1 MKTETARLSVFAGPS
16 ATQDR
21 TRLRSMLMGATGLA
35 LASTSGVAFAQEGD
49 AAPAAAE
56 VSAPVDDAA
65 TTAAEEERMRR
76 LGIVTATARR
86 KEESLQDAPV
96 AITALTGDAL
106 DEYAI
111 NDFMDLSTQVP
122 TMVAGRAASGSSASI
137 FLRGVGSTALSAGFD
152 QSVSFNIDGLPMSR
166 GREISMPQYDI
177 ERVEVLKG
185 PQALFYGKNTTGGL
199 ISVVS
204 KDPTDEFEAS
214 GKVGYG
220 FEAKEKYGEGVI
232 SGPLTDTLR
241 GRLAFRVS
249 DSEGAFENSAAATYL
264 DPLGMERHRISDMRG
279 GGKTESGRLTLV
291 YEPNDIFNLEF
302 KLGAS
307 QQEDGGPTDVLE
319 RLCGG
324 GRTTPASANGV
335 PPSPNAD
342 CSINGVSDSSSIPR
356 EVAAANY
363 RYARNGDMYA
373 DFSSIYSVITGKLDL
388 DGLEVESI
396 TSYYNFLQKDLNNV
410 AGEHY
415 PANFSQKADY
425 DQISQELRFSTR
437 SDGPFNSTFGLF
449 YSDSE
454 FVFNTD
460 AYIFIV
466 PLDPASGTFVTFKR
480 DNGFE
485 GTALSAFYEGT
496 YAFTDQWEVSA
507 GARWSR
513 EERDSYQESLPA
525 SSFFAG
531 FFPGGIRFDDKFS
544 DENIS
549 PQVSVS
555 YKPSGN
561 LSYYAAYKEGFKT
574 GGFNISQ
581 SLTPAS
587 TLAAGQF
594 DSETA
599 KGFEAGV
606 RSILFGETLSLNA
619 TVFNYLYEDLQV
631 QVFDPSSVSLIADNA
646 GELMTQGIEVDFS
659 WVPDAIEGLTVRGA
673 FAFNNVEFDNFIGQC
688 YGGQTIAQGCDQ
700 VPVAGVFQSQDY
712 SGRTPPK
719 APETAGRIGAMY
731 EFPVGAFE
739 ASLSG
744 DVSYMGEYYFTD
756 TLRPDAIQ
764 DAYTKLDM
772 AARLTSPDDRW
783 TLSLIGRNLTE
794 EFVVTSAN
802 DIPFTGG
809 TGTGTTVGNVA
820 DMSAFVENPR
830 EVYVE
835 LAVRF

>member
-1 MKTETARLSVFAGPS
+1 MTKGTVRFHLFSRGLEAPERPGL
-16 ATQDR
+16 R
-21 TRLRSMLMGATGLA
+21 TILLGATGLA
-35 LASTSGVAFAQEGD
+35 IASASGVAFAQESE
-49 AAPAAAE
+49 APKPE
-56 VSAPVDDAA
+56 VISPVSGTD
-65 TTAAEEERMRR
+65 ELGEERLRR
-76 LGIVTATARR
+76 LGIVTVTARR
-86 KEESLQDAPV
+86 KEESLQEAPV
-96 AITALTGDAL
+96 AITALTGKAL
-106 DEYAI
+106 DDYAI
-111 NDFMDLSTQVP
+111 TSFMDLSTQVP

-204 KDPTDEFEAS
+204 KDPTGEFELS

-220 FEAKEKYGEGVI
+220 FEAREKYSEGVI
-232 SGPLTDTLR
+232 SGPLTESLK
-241 GRLAFRVS
+241 GRFAFRVS
-249 DSEGAFENSAAATYL
+249 DSDGAFENSAATTYL
-264 DPLGMERHRISDMRG
+264 DPLGMQRHRISEKRG
-279 GGKTESGRLTLV
+279 GGETASGRLTLI
-291 YEPNDIFNLEF
+291 YEPTDVFGLEF

-307 QQEDGGPTDVLE
+307 RQEDGGPTDVLE
-319 RLCGG
+319 RICGA
-324 GRTTPASANGV
+324 GRTTPAFANGV

-342 CSINGVSDSSSIPR
+342 CRINGVSDSSSIPR

-373 DFSSIYSVITGKLDL
+373 DFSSVYSVLTGKLNLSGL
-388 DGLEVESI
+388 DVESI
-396 TSYYNFLQKDLNNV
+396 TSYYGFLQKDLNNV
-410 AGEHY
+410 SGEHY
-415 PANFSQKADY
+415 PASFSQKADY
-425 DQISQELRFSTR
+425 EQVSQELRFSTKNG
-437 SDGPFNSTFGLF
+437 GPYNSTFGLF
-449 YSDSE
+449 YSGSD
-454 FVFNTD
+454 FIFNTD

-466 PLDPASGTFVTFKR
+466 PVDPVTGTYVTFKR

-485 GTALSAFYEGT
+485 GTAFSAFYEGT
-496 YAFTDQWEVSA
+496 YAFNDQWELSA

-513 EERDSYQESLPA
+513 EERDSYQASLPA

-531 FFPGGIRFDDKFS
+531 PFPGGLRLDDSFS
-544 DENIS
+544 DENLS
-549 PQVSVS
+549 PQVSVAFR
-555 YKPSGN
+555 PSSN

-581 SLTPAS
+581 ALTPAA
-587 TLAAGQF
+587 TVAAGQF

-599 KGFEAGV
+599 KGVEAGV
-606 RSILFGETLSLNA
+606 RSILFGQTLSLNA

-631 QVFDPSSVSLIADNA
+631 QVFDPAAVSLIADNA
-646 GELMTQGIEVDFS
+646 GELTTQGIEIDFN
-659 WVPDAIEGLTVRGA
+659 WAPDTIEGLSLRGA
-673 FAFNNVEFDNFIGQC
+673 FAYNKVEYDDFIGQC
-688 YGGQTIAQGCDQ
+688 YGGQTIAQGCNL
-700 VPVAGVFQSQDY
+700 VPVGGVFRSQDY

-719 APETAGRIGAMY
+719 APETAGRLGATY
-731 EFPVGAFE
+731 IFPVGQFE

-744 DVSYMGEYYFTD
+744 DVSYTGKYFFTD

-764 DAYTKLDM
+764 DAYTKLDL
-772 AARLTSPDDRW
+772 AARITAPDDRW

-794 EFVVTSAN
+794 EFVVTSGN

-809 TGTGTTVGNVA
+809 VGTGTAVGTVA

-830 EVYVE
+830 EVYLE

>member
-1 MKTETARLSVFAGPS
+1 MTDTTHGFGMFSGGLGSPDRL
-16 ATQDR
+16 
-21 TRLRSMLMGATGLA
+21 RLRSALLGATGLA
-35 LASTSGVAFAQEGD
+35 LVSTSGSAYAQTTD
-49 AAPAAAE
+49 AAVAAPEVTAPASDAE
-56 VSAPVDDAA
+56 SVD
-65 TTAAEEERMRR
+65 EERLRR
-76 LGIVTATARR
+76 LGIVTVTARR
-86 KEESLQDAPV
+86 REESLQDAPV
-96 AITALTGDAL
+96 AITAFTGEGL
-106 DEYAI
+106 DDYAI
-111 NDFMDLSTQVP
+111 NDFMDLATQVP

-166 GREISMPQYDI
+166 GREISLPQYDI

-204 KDPTDEFEAS
+204 KGPTDEFEAS

-232 SGPLTDTLR
+232 SGPLAGALK
-241 GRLAFRVS
+241 GRFAFRASQS
-249 DSEGAFENSAAATYL
+249 DGAFENSAAETYL
-264 DPLGMERHRISDMRG
+264 DPLGMERHKIEDNRG
-279 GGKTESGRLTLV
+279 FGETLSGRLTLD
-291 YEPNDIFNLEF
+291 YEPNDLVDFEL

-307 QQEDGGPTDVLE
+307 KQEDGGPTDVLE
-319 RLCGG
+319 RICGA
-324 GRTTPASANGV
+324 GRTVPATANGI

-342 CSINGVSDSSSIPR
+342 CTVNGVSDSSSVPR

-363 RYARNGDMYA
+363 RYSRDGDMYA
-373 DFSSIYSVITGKLDL
+373 DFSSGYSVLTSKFNLDAL
-388 DGLEVESI
+388 DIESI
-396 TSYYNFLQKDLNNV
+396 TSFYRFVQKDLNNV
-410 AGEHY
+410 AGEGY
-415 PANFSQKADY
+415 PATFTQKAAY
-425 DQISQELRFSTR
+425 DQLSQEIRFSTK
-437 SDGPFNSTFGLF
+437 SDGPFNSNFGAF
-449 YSDSE
+449 YSDSDFE
-454 FVFNTD
+454 FNTD
-460 AYIFIV
+460 AYIFVV
-466 PLDPASGTFVTFKR
+466 PLDPVNGTYVTFKR

-485 GTALSAFYEGT
+485 GTAFSLFYEGT
-496 YAFTDQWEVSA
+496 YDFTDQWELSA

-513 EERDSYQESLPA
+513 EERDSYQASLPA

-531 FFPGGIRFDDKFS
+531 PFPGGISLEDSFS
-544 DENIS
+544 DENLS
-549 PQVSVS
+549 PQVSLS
-555 YKPSGN
+555 YKPSSS

-581 SLTPAS
+581 ALTPAATVS
-587 TLAAGQF
+587 AGQF

-606 RSILFGETLSLNA
+606 RSILFGDTLSLNA
-619 TVFNYLYEDLQV
+619 TVFNYLYENLQV
-631 QVFDPSSVSLIADNA
+631 QVFDPTTVSLIADNA
-646 GELMTQGIEVDFS
+646 GELTTQGIEVDFN
-659 WVPDAIEGLTVRGA
+659 WVPDALEGFSMRGA
-673 FAFNNVEFDNFIGQC
+673 LAYNQVEYDNFIGQC
-688 YGGQTIAQGCDQ
+688 FSGQTIAQGCNQ

-719 APETAGRIGAMY
+719 APETAGRIGATY
-731 EFPVGAFE
+731 AFPVASYD

-744 DVSYMGEYYFTD
+744 DVTYMGEYNFTD
-756 TLRPDAIQ
+756 TLRPDAVQ
-764 DAYTKLDM
+764 DAYTKLDLS
-772 AARLTSPDDRW
+772 ARISAPDDRW

-809 TGTGTTVGNVA
+809 TGTGTAVGNVA

-830 EVYVE
+830 EVYLE

>member
-1 MKTETARLSVFAGPS
+1 MTNDTARFHLFSKGLEASERLG
-16 ATQDR
+16 
-21 TRLRSMLMGATGLA
+21 LRSILLGATGLA
-35 LASTSGVAFAQEGD
+35 IASTSGVAFAQESEVPEPEVT
-49 AAPAAAE
+49 APA
-56 VSAPVDDAA
+56 SDATEA
-65 TTAAEEERMRR
+65 GEERLRR
-76 LGIVTATARR
+76 LGIVTVTARR
-86 KEESLQDAPV
+86 KEESLQNAPV
-96 AITALTGDAL
+96 AITALTGEAL
-106 DEYAI
+106 DDYAI

-204 KDPTDEFEAS
+204 KDPTDAFEVS

-220 FEAKEKYGEGVI
+220 FEAKEKYSEGVI
-232 SGPLTDTLR
+232 SGPLTDTLK
-241 GRLAFRVS
+241 GRFAFRVS
-249 DSEGAFENSAAATYL
+249 DSDGAFENSAAPTYL
-264 DPLGMERHRISDMRG
+264 DPLGMERHRISDKRG
-279 GGKTESGRLTLV
+279 GGETKSGRLTLV
-291 YEPNDIFNLEF
+291 YEPTDIFGLEF

-319 RLCGG
+319 RICGA
-324 GRTTPASANGV
+324 GRTTPAFANGV

-342 CSINGVSDSSSIPR
+342 CRINGVSDSSSIPR
-356 EVAAANY
+356 EVAGANY

-373 DFSSIYSVITGKLDL
+373 DFSSVYSVLTGKLNL
-388 DGLEVESI
+388 DGLDVESI
-396 TSYYNFLQKDLNNV
+396 TSYYSFLQKDLNNV
-410 AGEHY
+410 SGEHY

-425 DQISQELRFSTR
+425 EQISQELRFSTK
-437 SDGPFNSTFGLF
+437 SEGPFNSTFGLF

-454 FVFNTD
+454 FIFNTD

-466 PLDPASGTFVTFKR
+466 PVDPATGTHVTFKR

-485 GTALSAFYEGT
+485 GTAISAFYEGT

-525 SSFFAG
+525 SSFFAA
-531 FFPGGIRFDDKFS
+531 FFPGGIRLDDSFS
-544 DENIS
+544 DENVS
-549 PQVSVS
+549 PQVSIA
-555 YKPSGN
+555 YRPSSN

-581 SLTPAS
+581 ALTPVA
-587 TLAAGQF
+587 TVDAGRF

-619 TVFNYLYEDLQV
+619 TIFNYLYEDLQV
-631 QVFDPSSVSLIADNA
+631 QVFDPATVSLIADNA
-646 GELMTQGIEVDFS
+646 GELTTQGIEIDFN
-659 WVPDAIEGLTVRGA
+659 WVPDAIEGLSVRGA
-673 FAFNNVEFDNFIGQC
+673 FAYNKVEFDNFIGQC
-688 YGGQTIAQGCDQ
+688 YAGQTIAQGCNL
-700 VPVAGVFQSQDY
+700 VPVGGVFQSQDY

-719 APETAGRIGAMY
+719 APETAGRLGATY
-731 EFPVGAFE
+731 AFPLGPFE

-744 DVSYMGEYYFTD
+744 DVSYMGKYYFTD

-764 DAYTKLDM
+764 DAYTKLDL
-772 AARLTSPDDRW
+772 AARLSAPNDRW

-809 TGTGTTVGNVA
+809 VGTGTAVGVVA

-830 EVYVE
+830 EVYLE

>member
-1 MKTETARLSVFAGPS
+1 MTTNTVRYNVFAGFAYS
-16 ATQDR
+16 TGR
-21 TRLRSMLMGATGLA
+21 SRLRSILMGATGLA
-35 LASTSGVAFAQEGD
+35 LASTSGIAFAQEGEAPV
-49 AAPAAAE
+49 AAPAATDPA
-56 VSAPVDDAA
+56 SDPATSDD
-65 TTAAEEERMRR
+65 ERLR
-76 LGIVTATARR
+76 LLGVVTVTARR
-86 KEESLQDAPV
+86 REERLQDAPV
-96 AITALTGDAL
+96 AITALTGDSL
-106 DEYAI
+106 GDLAI
-111 NDFMDLSTQVP
+111 DDFVDLSTQVP
-122 TMVAGRAASGSSASI
+122 TMIAGRAASGSSASI

-166 GREISMPQYDI
+166 GREISLPQYDI

-204 KDPTDEFEAS
+204 KDPTDTFETS
-214 GKVGYG
+214 GKIGYG
-220 FEAKEKYGEGVI
+220 FEAKEKYGEGVV
-232 SGPLTDTLR
+232 SGPLTDTLK
-241 GRLAFRVS
+241 GRFAFRASQS
-249 DSEGAFENSAAATYL
+249 DGAFENSAAEVFL
-264 DPLGMERHRISDMRG
+264 DPLGMERNRIEDNRG
-279 GGKTESGRLTLV
+279 FGESMSGRLTLA
-291 YEPNDIFNLEF
+291 YEPNDIFDLEF

-307 QQEDGGPTDVLE
+307 KLQDGGPTDVLE
-319 RLCGG
+319 RLCGA

-342 CSINGVSDSSSIPR
+342 CTVNGVSDSSSIPR
-356 EVAAANY
+356 AVAGANY
-363 RYARNGDMYA
+363 RYAGNGDMYA
-373 DFSSIYSVITGKLDL
+373 DFESIYSVITGNLKL
-388 DGLEVESI
+388 DGLDVESI
-396 TSYYNFLQKDLNNV
+396 TSYYSFLQKDLNNV
-410 AGEHY
+410 SGEHY

-425 DQISQELRFSTR
+425 NQISQELRFSTK
-437 SDGPFNSTFGLF
+437 SDGPFNSTFGGF

-454 FVFNTD
+454 FIFNTD

-466 PLDPASGTFVTFKR
+466 PLDPVTGTYTAFKR

-485 GTALSAFYEGT
+485 GTAFSLFYEGT
-496 YAFTDQWEVSA
+496 YAFSDQWEMSG

-531 FFPGGIRFDDKFS
+531 FFPGGLRLDDSFS

-549 PQVSVS
+549 PQVSLS

-561 LSYYAAYKEGFKT
+561 VSYYAAYKEGFKT

-581 SLTPAS
+581 ALTPVA
-587 TLAAGQF
+587 TVDAGRF

-606 RSILFGETLSLNA
+606 RSILFGETLSFNA

-631 QVFDPSSVSLIADNA
+631 QVFDPTSLSLIADNA
-646 GELMTQGIEVDFS
+646 GELTTQGIELDFN
-659 WVPDAIEGLTVRGA
+659 WVPDALDGLSVRGA
-673 FAFNNVEFDNFIGQC
+673 LAYNKVEFDNFIGQC
-688 YGGQTIAQGCDQ
+688 FGGQTIAQGCNQ

-719 APETAGRIGAMY
+719 APETAGRLGATY
-731 EFPVGAFE
+731 AFPVGQLE

-744 DVSYMGEYYFTD
+744 DVSYMGEYNFTD

-764 DAYTKLDM
+764 DAYTKVDLS
-772 AARLTSPDDRW
+772 ARLSAPDDRW

-809 TGTGTTVGNVA
+809 TGTGTTVGNVS
-820 DMSAFVENPR
+820 DMSVFVENPR
-830 EVYVE
+830 EVYLE